1 MVLSFKHLTKL
12 STAER
17 IVPECLIPATLKRV
31 VEPPLQGAH
40 REAEAQKLQNL
51 SLLAVCGD
59 SHISHA
65 VKTTIWCLKLDKIF
79 PDTICGQ
86 ARDTY
91 GTAWTH
97 HFTTVLLGKIKRR
110 LHQSRWLPLNK
121 STYVVPICKSL
132 MKRILS
138 YIQSFEF
145 VFKSYVPKE
154 HLKLSFF
161 LRRK

>member
-1 MVLSFKHLTKL
+1 MSNTCHFEESGWAATTR
-12 STAER
+12 STQRSRSPKAAK
-17 IVPECLIPATLKRV
+17 P
-31 VEPPLQGAH
+31 QF
-40 REAEAQKLQNL
+40 
-51 SLLAVCGD
+51 LLAVRGD

-65 VKTTIWCLKLDKIF
+65 VKTTILCLKLDKIF

-97 HFTTVLLGKIKRR
+97 HFTTVLLGKLKRR

-132 MKRILS
+132 MKIILS
-138 YIQSFEF
+138 YVQRFKF